1 MAKSINMHEAKTH
14 LSRLADQGNETGE
27 SEVIAKAGKPWV
39 MLSPIVA
46 KKAVLGGL
54 EGQIE
59 LGTSFDGLDE
69 DIQRLVYG
77 ENWREELTAE
87 EQAVENAAK

>member
-14 LSRLADQGNETGE
+14 LSRLADQVNETGE
-27 SEVIAKAGKPWV
+27 SVVIAKAGKPWV

-46 KKAVLGGL
+46 KKAVLGCL

-87 EQAVENAAK
+87 QLAVENSAK

>member
-14 LSRLADQGNETGE
+14 LSRLADQVNETGE
-27 SEVIAKAGKPWV
+27 SVVIAKAGKPWV

-46 KKAVLGGL
+46 KKAVIGCL

-59 LGTSFDGLDE
+59 IYDVTTFDGLDE
-69 DIQRLVYG
+69 DIQKLVYG
-77 ENWREELTAE
+77 ENWREEQAAE
-87 EQAVENAAK
+87 TEAK